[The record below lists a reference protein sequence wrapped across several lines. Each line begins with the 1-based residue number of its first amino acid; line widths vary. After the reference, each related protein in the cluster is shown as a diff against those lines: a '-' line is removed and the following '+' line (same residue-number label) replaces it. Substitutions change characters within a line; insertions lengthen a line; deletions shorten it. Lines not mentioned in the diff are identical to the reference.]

1 LAADGAGKIAMAKR
15 ETRGVWVK
23 ELSSDEKLAIAAA
36 CERFI
41 ADVLKPRFL
50 PGRSNPLGHLVDIFG
65 KWRGSKYGFF
75 ARYRSSFPDDAA
87 EEFNV
92 PFARLD
98 HVEEHLA
105 ETRFDLMWHRHT
117 GASWR
122 LHAAITFDE
131 ALRLVAADSRLQ
143 PPL

>member
-1 LAADGAGKIAMAKR
+1 M
-15 ETRGVWVK
+15 VWVK
-23 ELSSDEKLAIAAA
+23 KLSADEKLAMAAA

-41 ADVLKPRFL
+41 AEVLTPRFL
-50 PGRSNPLGHLVDIFG
+50 PGKPNPLGQLMDIIG

-75 ARYRSSFPDDAA
+75 ARYRSSFPDDD
-87 EEFNV
+87 EEFDV

-98 HVEEHLA
+98 HMEEHHA

-117 GASWR
+117 GTWWR
-122 LHAAITFDE
+122 LHAAVTLDE
-131 ALRLVAADSRLQ
+131 ALRIVGKDSRLQ